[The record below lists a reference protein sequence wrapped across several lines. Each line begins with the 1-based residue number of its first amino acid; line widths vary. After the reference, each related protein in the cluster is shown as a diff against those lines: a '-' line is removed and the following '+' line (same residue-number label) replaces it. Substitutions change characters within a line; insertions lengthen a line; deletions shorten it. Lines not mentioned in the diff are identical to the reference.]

1 MKIVRSTKLS
11 LKFLNKQKREQLHL
25 FIDEYRRVGQ
35 LICDQLWSINIKQ
48 FPKFIDIKTLN
59 VQTWLSATS
68 LQCVSKQV
76 VGIIKGTR
84 KSGQALNKIPTKPN
98 IQEINPELDARF
110 IRLMNFEQ
118 NRTSF
123 DGWISLKCLGNKLKI
138 VFPLKKSKHFNKL
151 NIKGQ
156 IRNCVRLTK
165 KGIHLMFDI
174 EVEKAISQN
183 NVGIDIG
190 IVDVVSLSNSQKQP
204 AHLHG
209 WTLSKI
215 LQKLSRQ
222 KKGSKNFKQ
231 TQELRNNFIGWSIN
245 QINFSEIGTISI
257 ENIHDMRRGKKSSRF
272 LSHWTYTQIFNRLNM
287 KAELFGVQVTKVNP
301 RNTSRKCSKCGEIDK
316 CSRRGKQFKCTKCGF
331 ELDADLN
338 ASRNIEFL
346 GRECIF
352 PCVNEMSHKERFI
365 L

>member
-11 LKFLNKQKREQLHL
+11 LKFLNKQKREQIHL

-35 LICDQLWSINIKQ
+35 VICDQLWAVQ
-48 FPKFIDIKTLN
+48 QLPKFIDIKTLN
-59 VQTWLSATS
+59 VHTWLSVTA

-84 KSGQALNKIPTKPN
+84 RSGKITNKIPTKPN
-98 IQEINPELDARF
+98 VQEINLELDTRF
-110 IRLMNFEQ
+110 IKSMNFEQ
-118 NRTSF
+118 NGTSF

-138 VFPLKKSKHFNKL
+138 TFPLKKTKHFNKL
-151 NIKGQ
+151 NEKGT

-165 KGIHLMFDI
+165 QGIHLIFDF
-174 EVEKAISQN
+174 EVEKTKSQN
-183 NVGIDIG
+183 NIGIDVGIS
-190 IVDVVSLSNSQKQP
+190 DVISLSNNQIISKHPQN
-204 AHLHG
+204 

-231 TQELRNNFIGWSIN
+231 TQSLRENFIGWSIN
-245 QINFSEIGTISI
+245 QINFDNVGSISI
-257 ENIHDMRRGKKSSRF
+257 ENIKDIRRSKKTDRF
-272 LSHWTYTQIFNRLNM
+272 RSHWTYTQIFRRLNL
-287 KAELFGVQVTKVNP
+287 KAESLGVQVTKVDP

-316 CSRRGKQFKCTKCGF
+316 RSRRGKKFKCILCGF
-331 ELDADLN
+331 ELDADVN

-346 GRECIF
+346 GREYTI
-352 PCVNEMSHKERFI
+352 PCVKK
-365 L
+365 